1 MKMVTTKL
9 ALGAVL
15 ALSMTAPVL
24 AQQPNWS
31 QQGDYYAP
39 SKTIVQQPTAQELR
53 QAEQGDY
60 YAPRF
65 DK

>member
-1 MKMVTTKL
+1 MKAIATKF

-15 ALSMTAPVL
+15 ALSMSATAF
-24 AQQPNWS
+24 AQQANWS

-39 SKTIVQQPTAQELR
+39 SKTVVQQPTAQELR

-60 YAPRF
+60 YAPRS